1 MIINKR
7 SVVIILAIAL
17 AGIAPLF
24 WLILQS
30 DGENHSHND
39 EHQHHTLSTN
49 VQKEMLLSSS
59 LVSPIPS
66 GGDIDKAQAKIGWL
80 LFKDPQLSSNGQISC
95 ESCHDLSSNG
105 AEPTAVSTGV
115 EGLGDRN
122 SLTVFN
128 AALNYR
134 FFWDGRANTLN
145 DQIDGPIHS
154 NVEMNSNWKDITE
167 YVTNSPQYS
176 QLFGEQ
182 QVEINEATI
191 KSMLVEFMNALV
203 TPDSP
208 FDKYL
213 SGDRNALTTQQIE
226 GWKLFQQHGCIRCHR
241 GTNIGGGM
249 VMKFGLYGQE
259 YNGQERSADTGRHM
273 HTNKQED
280 MYIFRVASLRNVAAT
295 PPYFHDGQTRN
306 LEDAIEIMARS
317 QLGLSLTPKEI
328 DAISAFLNT
337 LSAER
342 PAILEEFENESY

>member
-1 MIINKR
+1 MTKNQR
-7 SVVIILAIAL
+7 SVAIILAIAL
-17 AGIAPLF
+17 VGIAPLF
-24 WLILQS
+24 WLILYS
-30 DGENHSHND
+30 GENAHSHDD
-39 EHQHHTLSTN
+39 EHQHHTLSAN
-49 VQKEMLLSSS
+49 IRKDQSPSSN

-66 GGDIDKAQAKIGWL
+66 DHQVDKAQAKIGWL
-80 LFKDPQLSSNGQISC
+80 LFKDPRLSSNGQISC

-115 EGLGDRN
+115 EGRGDRN

-134 FFWDGRANTLN
+134 FFWDGRANSLN
-145 DQIDGPIHS
+145 AQIDGPIHS
-154 NVEMNSNWKDITE
+154 NVEMNSNWKDISE
-167 YVTNSPQYS
+167 YVATSPQYS
-176 QLFGEQ
+176 QLFDEQ
-182 QVEINEATI
+182 QVEVNEATI

-213 SGDRNALTTQQIE
+213 SGDKSALTTQQIE

-273 HTNKQED
+273 HTNKPED
-280 MYIFRVASLRNVAAT
+280 MYIFRVASLRNVATT
-295 PPYFHDGQTRN
+295 PPYFHDGQTHN

-317 QLGLSLTPKEI
+317 QLGLSLTAKEV

-337 LSAER
+337 LTAER
-342 PAILEEFENESY
+342 PAILEEFENELY